1 LTLSPLKSVSTLW
14 AVAAPAVAAAIERA
28 HRAAVNGAL
37 TLIEQQALFTRTG
50 PQGIRQV
57 DVCGLVRRRGHS
69 ASSSPR
75 LFCDV
80 TVDNQR
86 LRRQGCHQPRKV
98 LGAVHDCLLSLQ
110 EQLCHFRAQSQLDD

>member
-1 LTLSPLKSVSTLW
+1 MVSCSRAGSRHHVHVGPTVGPQGRQPAGFDLTLSPLKSVSTLW

-57 DVCGLVRRRGHS
+57 DVCGLVRRRG
-69 ASSSPR
+69 PFG
-75 LFCDV
+75 LIV
-80 TVDNQR
+80 TQTF
-86 LRRQGCHQPRKV
+86 L
-98 LGAVHDCLLSLQ
+98 
-110 EQLCHFRAQSQLDD
+110 